1 MARVVYIYKAF
12 ERFWHWMQALLIFFL
27 AATGFEIHGSF
38 KFFGYENAVEYHNYA
53 AYALIILIIF
63 AIFWHFSTGE
73 WKQYLPT
80 KENLIA
86 QANYYI
92 LGIFKN
98 APHPTKKTVLSKLNP
113 LQKLVYLGLKIL
125 VIPVMVISGLLYIYY
140 RYPHQTGVEAL
151 SIDSLAPI
159 AIIHT
164 LGAYFLVAFVI
175 SHLYLMTTGETITS
189 NLKAMIT
196 GYEDLDGHDEEKD
209 EVSDEYEESE
219 IKEETEDKIEEKTE
233 IDNAEEKKEDEHTL
247 KTENNKS

>member
-12 ERFWHWMQALLIFFL
+12 ERFWHWMQALLIFSL
-27 AATGFEIHGSF
+27 AATGFEIHGSY
-38 KFFGYENAVEYHNYA
+38 KFFGYENAVAYHNYA
-53 AYALIILIIF
+53 AYALILLIVF

-80 KENLIA
+80 KENLMA
-86 QANYYI
+86 QANYY
-92 LGIFKN
+92 LFGIFKN

-140 RYPHQTGVEAL
+140 RYPHQTKIEAL
-151 SIDSLAPI
+151 NIESLAPI

-175 SHLYLMTTGETITS
+175 SHLYLITTGETITS

-196 GYEDLDGHDEEKD
+196 GYEEITDNESQKEDKKD
-209 EVSDEYEESE
+209 EHLNDE
-219 IKEETEDKIEEKTE
+219 IK
-233 IDNAEEKKEDEHTL
+233 DENRNTMIF
-247 KTENNKS
+247 ENNKS